1 MSPYV
6 ITSID
11 QIRAQLFRW
20 AQPQIDAYLRAI
32 VTAAEHS
39 GGGIVAD
46 VPRTV
51 HDCPG
56 HEDNLILDLAAEVGA
71 LLIVSDDTDLLSMP
85 PCRGDT
91 GHRAGRVRRKGRRN
105 ARTRTPTTQIDR
117 DLPNSPYQ

>member
-1 MSPYV
+1 MGP
-6 ITSID
+6 
-11 QIRAQLFRW
+11 A
-20 AQPQIDAYLRAI
+20 AIDAYLR
-32 VTAAEHS
+32 VVGMAAERS

-85 PCRGDT
+85 PALGRPRPARAGPT
-91 GHRAGRVRRKGRRN
+91 PSGHR
-105 ARTRTPTTQIDR
+105 
-117 DLPNSPYQ
+117 